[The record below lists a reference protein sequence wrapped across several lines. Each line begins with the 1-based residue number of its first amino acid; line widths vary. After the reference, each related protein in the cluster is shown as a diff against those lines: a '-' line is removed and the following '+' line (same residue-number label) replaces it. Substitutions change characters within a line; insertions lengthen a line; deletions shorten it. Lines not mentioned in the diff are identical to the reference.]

1 MYFVCLTYALL
12 TQNFLC
18 TSSVVN
24 VTQGQKKAAQKGQ
37 KKACTG
43 ELVLFLGGLSG
54 KWTLKKVGTCF
65 EDSDRGSLRSSL
77 VPCYTVRLRA
87 RHTPVPSALHCA
99 SSRRPSRPRPWKS
112 QKRE

>member
-1 MYFVCLTYALL
+1 MYFVWLTYALL
-12 TQNFLC
+12 TQNLPC

-24 VTQGQKKAAQKGQ
+24 VTQGQKRPHKKA
-37 KKACTG
+37 KKRACTG

-77 VPCYTVRLRA
+77 VPCYRSPTSKTYTGA
-87 RHTPVPSALHCA
+87 
-99 SSRRPSRPRPWKS
+99 
-112 QKRE
+112 